1 MYHSES
7 ESLGGGERKEILS
20 HLGHCWAKPAGAA
33 PKGVIAPILRN
44 ARRTHSESES
54 LGGGERKETRK
65 QYGSTISCIWGE
77 AVDGMRILWR
87 PYSQSYFW
95 AEPPKIML
103 GRKPVSTR

>member
-1 MYHSES
+1 MFDPVVRIHPVMTGWFSWTCAWMF
-7 ESLGGGERKEILS
+7 
-20 HLGHCWAKPAGAA
+20 GH
-33 PKGVIAPILRN
+33 RD
-44 ARRTHSESES
+44 HSESES

-65 QYGSTISCIWGE
+65 KYGSTISCIWGE
-77 AVDGMRILWR
+77 AVHGMRILWR

>member
-1 MYHSES
+1 MKITYLHS
-7 ESLGGGERKEILS
+7 SLGYPSFILKEHLVEDLVPGGEQALVGS
-20 HLGHCWAKPAGAA
+20 D
-33 PKGVIAPILRN
+33 
-44 ARRTHSESES
+44 HSESES

-65 QYGSTISCIWGE
+65 KYGSTISCIWGE

-103 GRKPVSTR
+103 GQGVVSTT

>member
-1 MYHSES
+1 MPWCDGV
-7 ESLGGGERKEILS
+7 GGVGRDRKKFI
-20 HLGHCWAKPAGAA
+20 
-33 PKGVIAPILRN
+33 RN
-44 ARRTHSESES
+44 IRIGGDHSESES

-77 AVDGMRILWR
+77 AVHGMRILWR

-103 GRKPVSTR
+103 GQGVVSTT

>member
-1 MYHSES
+1 MIWRILDPVEFHFISHPMHSES
-7 ESLGGGERKEILS
+7 ESLGR
-20 HLGHCWAKPAGAA
+20 
-33 PKGVIAPILRN
+33 
-44 ARRTHSESES
+44 
-54 LGGGERKETRK
+54 GERKETRK

-103 GRKPVSTR
+103 GQGVVSTT